1 MDERIARLK
10 SYPLT
15 WIVGVTILMAIVIS
29 MLSPHF
35 LTVGNLTNLLKQ
47 VAIVAVLAGGQT
59 LVILSGGIDL
69 SIGSVL
75 ALSAVTI
82 GFLIENGFPPLL
94 ATLAGIAVG
103 TLCGLINGIVITR
116 GRIPPFIATLGM
128 MGIARGLAL
137 VITKGVS
144 YMVLVPFYDVIG
156 NGSFLG
162 LPVPIVIVIV
172 VYAALYIVLRRTV
185 FGRHVYAIGG
195 NEQVSRL
202 EGIRV
207 DRQKILI
214 YTISGFLAA
223 IAALIMVGRLASTP
237 PHVAKGAELE
247 AIAAVIIGGTS
258 FTGGVGG
265 VETTLI
271 GALIMAMITNALN
284 ILGVSSF
291 WQQVFIGIV
300 IIVAVW
306 LDNLK
311 GRTNR

>member
-1 MDERIARLK
+1 MGERIARLK

-82 GFLIENGFPPLL
+82 GFLIENGFPPLV
-94 ATLAGIAVG
+94 ATLAGIVVG

-156 NGSFLG
+156 NGRFLG

>member
-1 MDERIARLK
+1 M
-10 SYPLT
+10 SPYFLT
-15 WIVGVTILMAIVIS
+15 WPN
-29 MLSPHF
+29 LS
-35 LTVGNLTNLLKQ
+35 NLLKQ

-59 LVILSGGIDL
+59 VVILSGGIDL
-69 SIGSVL
+69 SIGSIL

-94 ATLAGIAVG
+94 ATAAGIVVG
-103 TLCGLINGIVITR
+103 TLCGLVNGLVITR

-144 YMVLVPFYDVIG
+144 YMVLVPFFDAIG
-156 NGSFLG
+156 NGKILG
-162 LPVPIVIVIV
+162 LPVPIVMVLV
-172 VYAALYIVLRRTV
+172 VYAALFILLRRTV

-195 NEQVSRL
+195 NENVSRL

-207 DRQKILI
+207 DRVKVII
-214 YTISGFLAA
+214 YTLSGFLSS
-223 IAALIMVGRLASTP
+223 IAALILIGRLASTP

-258 FTGGVGG
+258 FTGGIGG

-271 GALIMAMITNALN
+271 GAMIMAMITNALN

-300 IIVAVW
+300 IIAAVW

-311 GRTNR
+311 RRR